1 MWQIRVPTSISEEDR
16 CELSQPIIRT
26 ITIIRSHP
34 QIAPS
39 SFRTAGGSGLTDWC
53 KNSLQPSSPKVGSKM
68 IVLEEGGGGGGGG

>member
-1 MWQIRVPTSISEEDR
+1 MWRIRVPTSISEQDR

-39 SFRTAGGSGLTDWC
+39 SFRTAGGGRTDWC
-53 KNSLQPSSPKVGSKM
+53 KNSLQPPSPKVGSKM
-68 IVLEEGGGGGGGG
+68 IVLEEEEEANLL